1 LKQFHF
7 EYRNHKALLTELAR
21 IKRYCNRFEGNQAVF
36 EIYTKELDEKR
47 VCEITDVIEEE
58 MPDAYY
64 YGCLSCGNILDGELT
79 DADTIIVCLIFEYD
93 TTSYEVAQI
102 SCSDPDY
109 NRKLQGLI
117 DYCNSSKWIKSIEIL
132 TTAKMMVSGFL
143 NVWSEKLNPQIHCVG
158 GCSSNPTNEQSMDTY
173 IFSKEFG
180 FSDDSTSF
188 FMLGGED
195 LSVCSTY
202 VLGYEPMGR
211 VYEPTSI
218 DGAVIHEL
226 NGQPAFEVYKRYLK
240 IENNEHFFFNALGFP
255 MIMRKDGIDYLRVP
269 IGVSEDDSLV
279 MSSEIAAGSTIRLS
293 YGNPSIILRHIDSV
307 GDELANIG
315 PEAIRIYSCFTRKL
329 YWGDD
334 NVSKETE
341 KFAALAPAIGFFTRG
356 EILRIGSRVSSL
368 NATLVVIG
376 LREGAPVPIDYQSL
390 FETNENSGMI
400 SYEDRLINFI
410 GEATRELEAANRKLA
425 RTSITDGLTKLYN
438 RTEIQRRIIRAI
450 DNAKRLGDNMALI
463 MLDIDNFKR
472 VNDTYGHSEGDTVIK
487 GLSAILSELDDKNE
501 YYSAGR
507 WGGEEFMLLVEKE
520 AEQKIWGLAEE
531 IRKTFAALEFPKA
544 GNQSV
549 SVGITMLQS
558 DDTIDSICV
567 RVDKALYQ
575 AKSNGKNRVE
585 KL

>member
-1 LKQFHF
+1 MKQFHF

-36 EIYTKELDEKR
+36 EIYTKELDKKR

-93 TTSYEVAQI
+93 TTRYEAAQI

-109 NRKLQGLI
+109 SRKLQELI

-132 TTAKMMVSGFL
+132 TTVKMLDFGFL
-143 NVWSEKLNPQIHCVG
+143 SEWSEKLNPQLHCVG
-158 GCSSNPTNEQSMDTY
+158 GCSSNSANEQSTDTY
-173 IFSKEFG
+173 VFSKEFG
-180 FSDDSTSF
+180 FSDDSACF
-188 FMLGGED
+188 LMVGGED

-211 VYEPTSI
+211 VYKPTSI
-218 DGAVIHEL
+218 DGAIIHEL

-255 MIMRKDGIDYLRVP
+255 MIMRKDGVDYLRVP
-269 IGVSEDDSLV
+269 IGILEDDSLI
-279 MSSEIAAGSTIRLS
+279 MSGEIAAGSTIRLS
-293 YGNPSIILRHIDSV
+293 YGNPSIILRHIDRV
-307 GDELANIG
+307 GGKLASIG

-329 YWGDD
+329 YWGND

-341 KFAALAPAIGFFTRG
+341 NFAALAPATGFFTRG

-376 LREGAPVPIDYQSL
+376 LREGAPVPIDYHSL
-390 FETNENSGMI
+390 FETSENSGMI

-410 GEATRELEAANRKLA
+410 GEATRELEAANRELA
-425 RTSITDGLTKLYN
+425 RTSIVDGLTKLYN
-438 RTEIQRRIIRAI
+438 RTEIQRRITRAI

-463 MLDIDNFKR
+463 MLDIDDFKR
-472 VNDTYGHSEGDTVIK
+472 VNDTYGHSEGDAVIK
-487 GLSAILSELDDKNE
+487 GLSAILSEMDDNNE
-501 YYSAGR
+501 YYFAGR

-520 AEQKIWGLAEE
+520 EEQKIWDLAEE
-531 IRKTFAALEFPKA
+531 IRKAFAALAFEKA
-544 GNQSV
+544 GSQSV
-549 SVGITMLQS
+549 SVGITMLQP